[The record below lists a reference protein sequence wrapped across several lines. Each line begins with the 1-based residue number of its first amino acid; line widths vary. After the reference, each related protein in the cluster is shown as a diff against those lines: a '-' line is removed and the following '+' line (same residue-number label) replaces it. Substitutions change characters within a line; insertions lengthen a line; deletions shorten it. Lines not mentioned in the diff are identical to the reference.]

1 MDSFVHAET
10 LNCVDSLH
18 SSLHVVI
25 GYKKRYMS
33 YHAEMDGENSSKGSE
48 DKEDKNEDKEDKKG
62 CFVAAKTSVVF
73 T

>member
-1 MDSFVHAET
+1 
-10 LNCVDSLH
+10 
-18 SSLHVVI
+18 
-25 GYKKRYMS
+25 MS